1 MHVGSMSLT
10 ADVPVYT
17 NIHEWDAR
25 KTTVLLLLNSL
36 YTMFDLQV
44 SCLGGPVIDG

>member
-17 NIHEWDAR
+17 YIHEEITC

-36 YTMFDLQV
+36 YTVFDLQV
-44 SCLGGPVIDG
+44 SCLGGPVIDA